1 MANFN
6 FNPLNIRNSQEF
18 NEAAIELFRYQ
29 AEQCEVYSTYLGHL
43 NCSPSKIQVVSEI
56 PCLPIEAFKFHE
68 VKTGSFVP
76 EQVFTSSG
84 TTGVK
89 TSSHFVKR
97 LADYE
102 ATFQQGFKHV
112 YGEPQTYCIL
122 ALLPAYLERKGSSL
136 IYMAE
141 KLIQASEHPLSGFY
155 LDELDELSSVLMQLK
170 AQNQPTI
177 LLGVTFALLDL
188 AELITSPFEELIVME
203 TGGMKGRRKELVR
216 AEVHAI
222 LNNAFGTKQIHSEYG
237 MTELMSQ
244 AYSKGDGFF
253 ETPPWL
259 KIFVRQTDDPFAMA
273 EIGKTGGVNIID
285 LANKDSC
292 AFIATSDLGRLHEND
307 SFEIVGRFDYS
318 DTRGC
323 NLLLA

>member
-6 FNPLNIRNSQEF
+6 FNPLLIQNSQEF
-18 NEAAIELFRYQ
+18 NEATIELFRYQ
-29 AEQCEVYSTYLGHL
+29 AQHCEVYSTYLGHL
-43 NCSPSKIQVVSEI
+43 NCSPTKIQVVSEI

-68 VKTGSFVP
+68 IKTGAFEP
-76 EQVFTSSG
+76 EQIFTSSG
-84 TTGVK
+84 TSGAN
-89 TSSHFVKR
+89 TSSHFVKK
-97 LADYE
+97 LTSYE
-102 ATFQQGFKHV
+102 ATFRKGFEEA
-112 YGEPQTYCIL
+112 YGDPNQHCIL

-136 IYMAE
+136 VYMAE
-141 KLIQASEHPLSGFY
+141 KLIQASRHPASGFY
-155 LDELDELSSVLMQLK
+155 LNNLDELSSVLAELK
-170 AQNQPTI
+170 AQKQPTI

-188 AELITSPFEELIVME
+188 AELISSPFEELIIME

-216 AEVHAI
+216 AEVHSI

-244 AYSKGDGFF
+244 AYSKGGGFF
-253 ETPPWL
+253 ETPPWM
-259 KIFVRQTDDPFAMA
+259 KILIRQTDDPLSMA
-273 EIGKTGGVNIID
+273 EMGKTGGVNIID

-307 SFEIVGRFDYS
+307 TFEIVGRFDYS